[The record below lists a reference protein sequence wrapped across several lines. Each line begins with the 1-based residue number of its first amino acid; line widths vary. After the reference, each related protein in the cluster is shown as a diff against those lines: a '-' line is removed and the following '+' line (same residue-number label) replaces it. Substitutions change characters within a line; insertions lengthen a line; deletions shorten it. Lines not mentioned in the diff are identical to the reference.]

1 MFFLGVI
8 VGIGSIVGVVIVISI
23 VGLGVVFW
31 MWVIGF
37 VGMVIKYFEG
47 ILVVKYREKGVF
59 GYNGGF
65 MYYIKNGFN
74 MFKFVMV
81 FVIFMIIVSI
91 GIGNMM

>member
-47 ILVVKYREKGVF
+47 ILVVKYWEKGVF